1 MMNFIRLAAIA
12 VIVLPGFAL
21 SAHASTL
28 TYNFTGDSPE
38 LTGNFVVDTSGGT
51 GFVGGSFSVFDGV
64 NTYTFNPATDF
75 TTSGVALPFGNFG
88 YDYFTNSAGDQFQLL
103 AFFSPGP
110 SSSVLLCSLANPCS
124 IAIPVPQNTY
134 STLIPNGGSSYFISN
149 GSVTPVS
156 ATPEPSSFAL
166 FGTGILGVAGMV
178 RRRLRRN

>member
-1 MMNFIRLAAIA
+1 MMRFIRLAAIA
-12 VIVLPGFAL
+12 VLALPGFAP

-38 LTGNFVVDTSGGT
+38 LTGNFVIDTSGG

-75 TTSGVALPFGNFG
+75 TTSGVTLPFGNFG
-88 YDYFTNSAGDQFQLL
+88 YDFFTNTAGDQFQLL
-103 AFFSPGP
+103 AFFAAGP
-110 SSSVLLCSLANPCS
+110 SSSDLLCSLANPCS
-124 IAIPVPQNTY
+124 IAIPVPENTY

-166 FGTGILGVAGMV
+166 FGTGILGVAGMI